1 MPELIPTGA
10 LASGWAI
17 QHTAYPENQW
27 VKRYWDSADR
37 KHRDLILKAM
47 ETFGEFSSV
56 LELGCNTGPN
66 LKRIHERWPRVDL
79 AGVDVNA
86 DALTYGR
93 EAAHQEGWDWESCH
107 GSFMDALNG
116 PRYDIVLTCYS
127 LCYLDQ
133 EDIDPVLAASLACA
147 KKGVVIAEPMVI
159 NEEEGLCN
167 APIPEYHYNYF
178 KRLPKGRTKGLFKV
192 SPPEHHLNYILTFP
206 K

>member
-1 MPELIPTGA
+1 MIPTIA
-10 LASGWAI
+10 LAQGWSK
-17 QHTAYPENQW
+17 QHEVYPENQW
-27 VKRYWDSADR
+27 VKRYWDSSDR
-37 KHRDLILKAM
+37 NHRTLILTAL
-47 ETFGEFSSV
+47 ESLGEFSSV

-79 AGVDVNA
+79 AGVDVNS

-93 EAAHQEGWDWESCH
+93 EAAHNEGWDFTTCH
-107 GSFMDALNG
+107 GTFLDALTG
-116 PRYDIVLTCYS
+116 PRYDVVLTCYS

-133 EDIDPVLAASLACA
+133 EDIDPILAASLACA
-147 KKGVVIAEPMVI
+147 KVGVVIAEPMVL
-159 NEEEGLCN
+159 NEDEGICN